1 MKNLIIVTIMSFL
14 FISCSNKKKENFNLQ
29 KIIDVD
35 NNRNYEQYFESLS
48 DIYLDFLKDENN
60 TLNTKIVYDSILNEK
75 KDLNKLI
82 IDGELE
88 MKNYI
93 VDSFPTSDKEITIY
107 KYRSYLL
114 EIKSKTELI
123 KEKIILVTNFNNEK
137 KIIPYPTM
145 NNSKFDSLLKAKTHP
160 NIIKEIDQSFIFRE
174 YNNTDLIF
182 QKTKKRFDEY
192 FNLFK
197 SNNLKFL
204 DYIYP
209 PIIEKINNN
218 SRFNNNEKKKFL
230 EDLKKSK
237 NKQEFD
243 FKKFIIDDFYKL
255 DCSKDENVYIVEYLI
270 NIDENTYIPGK
281 SIVFIKDDTIYF
293 MEMDIQEIENYYND
307 IFSNE
312 LINCIKKN
320 ILK

>member
-160 NIIKEIDQSFIFRE
+160 NILKEIDQSFIFRE

>member
-1 MKNLIIVTIMSFL
+1 MSFL

-160 NIIKEIDQSFIFRE
+160 NILKEIDQSFIFRE